1 MPTAVILCLANS
13 KKLGGRCAAGLR
25 SDGTGWVRMVSKL
38 QYGILNA
45 AHLFLNT
52 GNEAALLDVLEI
64 GLTKP
69 KPAIHQPENW
79 LLDGSVWKLHA
90 KQDVQDWAAIVRKA
104 IVAGPELL
112 RGCADRV
119 SYVELREK
127 PAEASLALIAPQTLE
142 LLLIKKPEGKHQVR
156 GRFWLG
162 NQTQTCEYNLSMTD
176 PIWEKRVLKEG
187 NQCLRQAD
195 RKFLVTVSLGEPFHD
210 YCYKVIAAIIHVPRA
225 LAELF

>member
-25 SDGTGWVRMVSKL
+25 RDGTGWVRMVSKL

-45 AHLFLNT
+45 AHLFLNN

-64 GLTKP
+64 GLIKP

-90 KQDVQDWAAIVRKA
+90 KQDVQDWAAVLRKA

-119 SYVELREK
+119 SYVELQEK

-176 PIWEKRVLKEG
+176 PIWEKRVLQEG
-187 NQCLRQAD
+187 NQRLSQAD
-195 RKFLVTVSLGEPFHD
+195 RKFLVTVSLGEPFND
-210 YCYKVIAAIIHVPRA
+210 YCYKVIAAIIRVPPA
-225 LAELF
+225 LAELL